1 MTDRY
6 TGVPYGQDAALRSHL
21 SFPVV
26 GIGASAGGLVALRR
40 LFEQAPATG
49 GMAYVVILHLSPR
62 HESQADQ
69 VLQRCTRMP
78 VIQVNTP
85 TPIEPNHVY
94 VISPAKSLTM
104 NDGYLRV
111 SDVDRPPGR
120 HIAIDRFFRTLAD
133 AHMDRAIGIVLSGT
147 GSDGTVGLARLKE
160 QGGVAI
166 AQLPEDAEYEDMPRS
181 AIASGRVDFV
191 LPAVEIPG
199 KLVELWRNASRI
211 QLPRPEPQAEHI
223 LQTAPA
229 TGEAPERAIRDILE
243 ILHSRT
249 GHDFRHY
256 KRATVLRRIER
267 RMQVSLQS
275 DLSAYCEHLRRDI
288 DEPRALLDDMLIGV
302 TNFFRDREAFEALE
316 RDVVP
321 GLFDDRESGPRVWV
335 PGCATGEEAY
345 SIAILLADHADS
357 LASPRGFQVF
367 ASDIDEHAIATGRTG
382 LYPEAILTDVPP
394 ARLRQFFSKEQ
405 NRYRVNKAIRDRVLF
420 ALHNALRDPPF
431 SRVDLISCRNLL
443 IYLDRDIQMRLLEL
457 FHFALRPGGLLFLGS
472 SESADAA
479 AQYFEVVDKRNRI
492 FRARAQARGT
502 RPLAMPPSRV
512 VEAGPLQEAPP
523 RTRRKEFSFADVHQ
537 RVLEAYAP
545 PSLIVDADSN
555 ILHMSPGAGRYLRFA
570 GGEPSSNLMAVIDP
584 ALRLDLRTTFYQA
597 LHSNGRA
604 ETMVR
609 LDAGETGDAPARQLC
624 LSAQPFRDQTA
635 GADFLLV
642 MFDERDAAQAPPPAD
657 DRRADD
663 GGALLHLEQELQR
676 TRDRLQ
682 ATIEQSEASNEELKA
697 SNEELQSINEELR
710 SATEELETSKEE
722 LQSVNEELITVN
734 HELKSKVEETA
745 KINDDL
751 QNFISST
758 DIATVFVDAGLRIKR
773 YTPKAELIF
782 NIIPGDVGRCLLDI
796 THRLE
801 YPELADDA
809 GNAFETLQ
817 LIEREIRST
826 DGKWYVAR
834 VVPYRTA
841 ENRIDGAVLT
851 FVDTTSLRPAG
862 ERRGQA
868 DASVLAPTDVAVLV
882 ADGQRQ
888 VISASGGVVDLLGY
902 GERELLGMRVD
913 ALYGEEERDSGQPE
927 HDFAQAGAGMA
938 VEGLRWYRNR
948 RGDRTQCRVALSAIR
963 AQDEVVAYV
972 LLLGARRKGGAPS
985 WAGRYE
991 AEASVTLRDEFL
1003 AVMSHELKNP
1013 LNLISVNTELM
1024 ARLPGVRESSSAIA
1038 SIETVRRAIRSQTKI
1053 IDDLLDMSRIRTG
1066 KLALKPEPVDVG
1078 MVVTELVEVARLDS
1092 ASVGIEFRMQ
1102 IPDAPI
1108 MVRGD
1113 ASRIEQI
1120 VWNLLSNAIKFT
1132 PQGGQI
1138 SLVVGVEEN
1147 YVRLCV
1153 QDTGQGI
1160 DAQSLPRIFD
1170 LFGQGTG
1177 RAVGRRGGL
1186 GIGLSLVRQLVDLH
1200 GGRIEAHSDG
1210 PGRGATFTLWLPRFT
1225 YPLFGPGESDGRHD
1239 AMRWDGLR
1247 LLVVD
1252 DDVGTADGLAQ
1263 LLELQG
1269 ASVVVCHDAAQALER
1284 LGAQAFDVVLSD
1296 IGMDGMDGYAFARK
1310 ARALAGADR
1319 LALVALS
1326 GYARPSD
1333 IQEASAS
1340 GFDAHLSKPLSM
1352 DALAAAMRD
1361 VLAKRQPQA

>member
-1 MTDRY
+1 MTDRDA
-6 TGVPYGQDAALRSHL
+6 GVPYGQGGALRRPL
-21 SFPVV
+21 TFPVV
-26 GIGASAGGLVALRR
+26 GIGASAGGLAALRR

-49 GMAYVVILHLSPR
+49 GLAYVVILDLSPR
-62 HESQADQ
+62 HQRQASQE
-69 VLQRCTRMP
+69 LRHCTPMP
-78 VIQVNTP
+78 VIEVNAP

-94 VISPAKSLTM
+94 VIAPTTSLTM
-104 NDGYLRV
+104 DDGYLGVRA
-111 SDVDRPPGR
+111 VDRPAGR
-120 HIAIDRFFRTLAD
+120 HIAIDAFFRTLAD

-147 GSDGTVGLARLKE
+147 GSDGSVGLARLKA

-181 AIASGRVDFV
+181 AIASGCVDFV

-199 KLVELWRNASRI
+199 KLVALWRDARQI
-211 QLPRPEPQAEHI
+211 QLPRPEPRAEHNPA
-223 LQTAPA
+223 TAPS
-229 TGEAPERAIRDILE
+229 TGEARERAIRDILE
-243 ILHSRT
+243 IL
-249 GHDFRHY
+249 
-256 KRATVLRRIER
+256 
-267 RMQVSLQS
+267 
-275 DLSAYCEHLRRDI
+275 
-288 DEPRALLDDMLIGV
+288 
-302 TNFFRDREAFEALE
+302 
-316 RDVVP
+316 
-321 GLFDDRESGPRVWV
+321 
-335 PGCATGEEAY
+335 
-345 SIAILLADHADS
+345 
-357 LASPRGFQVF
+357 
-367 ASDIDEHAIATGRTG
+367 
-382 LYPEAILTDVPP
+382 
-394 ARLRQFFSKEQ
+394 
-405 NRYRVNKAIRDRVLF
+405 
-420 ALHNALRDPPF
+420 
-431 SRVDLISCRNLL
+431 
-443 IYLDRDIQMRLLEL
+443 
-457 FHFALRPGGLLFLGS
+457 
-472 SESADAA
+472 
-479 AQYFEVVDKRNRI
+479 AQ
-492 FRARAQARGT
+492 
-502 RPLAMPPSRV
+502 
-512 VEAGPLQEAPP
+512 
-523 RTRRKEFSFADVHQ
+523 VHQ
-537 RVLEAYAP
+537 RVL
-545 PSLIVDADSN
+545 
-555 ILHMSPGAGRYLRFA
+555 
-570 GGEPSSNLMAVIDP
+570 
-584 ALRLDLRTTFYQA
+584 
-597 LHSNGRA
+597 
-604 ETMVR
+604 
-609 LDAGETGDAPARQLC
+609 
-624 LSAQPFRDQTA
+624 
-635 GADFLLV
+635 
-642 MFDERDAAQAPPPAD
+642 AAHAPPPVD
-657 DRRADD
+657 DRRTGD
-663 GGALLHLEQELQR
+663 GEALLQLEQELQR

-682 ATIEQSEASNEELKA
+682 VAIAQSEASNEEL
-697 SNEELQSINEELR
+697 QSIKAALR
-710 SATEELETSKEE
+710 SATGELEASKEE
-722 LQSVNEELITVN
+722 LRSVNEELIRVN

-745 KINDDL
+745 KINDEL
-751 QNFISST
+751 QTFFSAT

-801 YPELADDA
+801 YPELGEDA

-817 LIEREIRST
+817 PIEREIRST
-826 DGKWYVAR
+826 DGKGYVAR

-841 ENRIDGAVLT
+841 GNRIDGAVLT
-851 FVDTTSLRPAG
+851 FIDTTSLRSAG

-902 GERELLGMRVD
+902 GERDLLGTRVD
-913 ALYGEEERDSGQPE
+913 ALYGQQERDSGQPE
-927 HDFAQAGAGMA
+927 HDFVQAGAGMA
-938 VEGLRWYRNR
+938 VEGLRWYRNC
-948 RGDRTQCRVALSAIR
+948 RGDRIQCRVALSAIR

-972 LLLGARRKGGAPS
+972 LLLGARRQGGARS

-991 AEASVTLRDEFL
+991 AETSVTLRDEFL

-1066 KLALKPEPVDVG
+1066 KLTLKPEPVDVG
-1078 MVVTELVEVARLDS
+1078 MVVTELVDVARLDP
-1092 ASVGIEFRMQ
+1092 ASVGIAFGMQ

-1138 SLVVGVEEN
+1138 SLMVGGEAH
-1147 YVRLCV
+1147 YVRLRV
-1153 QDTGQGI
+1153 RDTGQGI

-1177 RAVGRRGGL
+1177 HAIGRGGGL

-1225 YPLFGPGESDGRHD
+1225 YPLFGPGESDGRHE

-1247 LLVVD
+1247 ILVVD

-1269 ASVVVCHDAAQALER
+1269 ASVVVCHDAAHALDR
-1284 LGAQAFDVVLSD
+1284 LDAQVFDLVLSD
-1296 IGMDGMDGYAFARK
+1296 IGMDGMDGYAFARQ